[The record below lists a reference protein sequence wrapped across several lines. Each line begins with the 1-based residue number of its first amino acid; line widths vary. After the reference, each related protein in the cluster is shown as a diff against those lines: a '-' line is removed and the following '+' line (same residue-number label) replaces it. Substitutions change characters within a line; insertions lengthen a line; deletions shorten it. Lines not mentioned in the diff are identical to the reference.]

1 MVKVNLKLEVISKQS
16 NQSVLSKF
24 EIDRQLQLEGASLNR
39 NTFKIVVLW
48 QSMVNFNSQMSVLQ
62 NTKPSDVP
70 PC

>member
-39 NTFKIVVLW
+39 NTFKIVVL
-48 QSMVNFNSQMSVLQ
+48 
-62 NTKPSDVP
+62 
-70 PC
+70 